1 MSQRVQQLG
10 HSSDIVIVP
19 DPAQQPTSVHGR
31 ALAEVWSR
39 WRGQTLQGVMS
50 CDWKSGQAQVY
61 LEAHP
66 P

>member
-10 HSSDIVIVP
+10 HSADIVIVP
-19 DPAQQPTSVHGR
+19 DLFQQPSLVQGR

-39 WRGQTLQGVMS
+39 WRGQALQGVMS

-61 LEAHP
+61 LQAHP